1 MSTSQITEMICI
13 LDKSGSMYGKESDTI
28 GSFNQMLKEQKDQP
42 GEAYITTALFSDCC
56 RVLYRHIPVQKAEEL
71 TEATYFPGGN
81 TALFDAIGEVINEA
95 DQVISGT
102 GNNSQPKIL
111 VFIITDGMEN
121 ASRHYDLHTIRKLIQ
136 EKQSNGWEFLF
147 FGTDMETL
155 ELAQSTGI
163 KKKNTLQYTRD
174 SKGIKTGY
182 QTAGQL
188 FTQMRRRTE

>member
-13 LDKSGSMYGKESDTI
+13 IDKSGSMYGKESDTI

-56 RVLYRHIPVQKAEEL
+56 RILYRHTPIQKAAEL
-71 TEATYFPGGN
+71 TETTYFTGGN
-81 TALFDAIGEVINEA
+81 TAFFDAVGKVLTEA
-95 DQVISGT
+95 DQVISGN
-102 GNNSQPKIL
+102 GKRFQPKVL
-111 VFIITDGMEN
+111 VFRYYN
-121 ASRHYDLHTIRKLIQ
+121 LFTIRKLIQ
-136 EKQSNGWEFLF
+136 EKQSQGWEFLF

>member
-1 MSTSQITEMICI
+1 MNTGQITEMICI

-28 GSFNQMLKEQKDQP
+28 GSYNQMLKEQKIQP

-56 RVLYRHIPVQKAEEL
+56 RILYRHTPIQKAAEL
-71 TEATYFPGGN
+71 TETTYFTGGN
-81 TALFDAIGEVINEA
+81 TAFFDAVGKVLTEA
-95 DQVISGT
+95 DQVISGN
-102 GNNSQPKIL
+102 GKRFQPKVL
-111 VFIITDGMEN
+111 VFIITDGIEN
-121 ASRHYDLHTIRKLIQ
+121 ASRYYNLFTIRKLIQ
-136 EKQSNGWEFLF
+136 EKQSQGWEFLF